1 MGKGDIKSAKG
12 KRTNGSYGNTRKRK
26 RKSTAKVVVSKKSA
40 ETVTEKK
47 VAAKKPAVKKAPV
60 KAAAEKSTAPKKVAA
75 KKTTKESAE

>member
-26 RKSTAKVVVSKKSA
+26 NTAKVVVSKKSA

>member
-12 KRTNGSYGNTRKRK
+12 KRTNGSYGNTRK

-60 KAAAEKSTAPKKVAA
+60 KAAAEKSTASKKVAA